1 MEENKDSDSKAGYQE
16 SLQPQR
22 ISKETGSY
30 RSVLDIEE
38 RLRKKD
44 ATNIALTG
52 PYGSGK
58 SSILITLK
66 EDFPQYHYLN
76 ISLATLKPLKE
87 TTLDENHKEEQKDYT
102 EEDIEETPKESNE
115 NEKKKGEPT
124 KQNIDRLIEYSILQQ
139 LIYREKQET
148 LPNSRLKRIF
158 QLSAKRVC
166 QITVSII
173 MVLFAI
179 IVVFEPAFLKVEW
192 LCHLFGKTW
201 MNIVGDTLGI
211 VYLTWFAY
219 KAIHMI
225 VPAVSNSRLNK
236 IKLKNGEIE
245 IVKHTSIFNKHLDE
259 ILYFFEHTDYDVVLL
274 EDLDRFESTDI
285 FLKLREL
292 NLLLNESKVIN
303 RKIVFIY
310 AVRDDMFQDEG
321 RVKCFDYISTV
332 IPVINPSN
340 AKSKLKE
347 ELEKRG
353 VNDIKDASMRE
364 LGFFLHDM
372 RLLKNIANEY
382 VQYRGKL
389 SDKISCEKLL
399 GMIVYKNYFPKDFA
413 ELHDGKGVVYQLL
426 NLKEVFVA
434 AKIENLET
442 ENKKKQDRRIAYQK
456 DRHLKEKELRRIYVE
471 AYRDKVGNNALSL
484 KVGDGMYGFVDIAAD
499 EKLFDN
505 LISNPTVTYSYN
517 TYVNYAVRT
526 QQQSVNIPFSE
537 IEKHVDETSTYKN
550 RLDALKHGFA
560 TLEDEIIVDIR
571 KEDIRSQTM
580 SQIMSGLDYG
590 SFKKYQDLKVPQM
603 IEYLVV
609 HGYVDENYYDYISY
623 FYGNFI
629 DSHDRDFVLDLK
641 LWKAHPYEFHINSV
655 EACLEEIPD
664 SVYRKN
670 AILNIEILNYIA
682 SHPTDKTNLKRLS
695 LILRTAIEGKKYDFI
710 IAYYHTGTQQDIVFE
725 KLFSQHKNLWKVF
738 EKNDD
743 NKHSLK
749 LCWYKY
755 AEKEQSCDESRKW
768 LSAHFSFMTD
778 HLLDIDVEQW
788 SQLIYER
795 SYEFEELNEASSEL
809 LNVIADTDSYTMTRH
824 NIEKLV
830 SSLLDMKVDSVSY
843 RLVTETEHEA
853 LINRVD
859 DNLGECLNSVFAAPE
874 SENESE
880 DAIIGILLSP
890 VATEDEKIGY
900 LKQQHNKI
908 DLEVIEQPSDKTLAL
923 KCDVV
928 KPLWTN
934 VIHYMNNV
942 SGKALDKELTLF
954 IEYHANELSRLKTPQ
969 DSDEDERM
977 LLRQLIKTDSL
988 SFETFNKIL
997 NQFVRWNFTGVPI
1010 IEERRVVLLINK
1022 NMIPYKEDNTN
1033 DLLENF
1039 SADTVVA
1046 YLMKNKRV
1054 FIRNRGAV
1062 TYDTDLALAIMRS
1075 EFTMQDKALIIPH
1088 FTKDILNT
1096 DLSDSIIILLAE
1108 KEVKLDIEFLLQV
1121 MALSNNTEDKITVLN
1136 YTLENNGLD
1145 EVTITSLIKTL
1156 PGKYKEIAEKGK
1168 KPEIPYS
1175 VKTLKLVRILKKYDY
1190 ISSYSESTRG
1200 IRVNT
1205 KLK

>member
-22 ISKETGSY
+22 ISKDHKAY
-30 RSVLDIEE
+30 QSVRDIEE
-38 RLRKKD
+38 RLRLED

-58 SSILITLK
+58 SSILISLK
-66 EDFPQYHYLN
+66 SDYPQYKYLN
-76 ISLATLKPLKE
+76 ISLATLQPLQDKTE
-87 TTLDENHKEEQKDYT
+87 KDSNND
-102 EEDIEETPKESNE
+102 DIENEGNSITKENL
-115 NEKKKGEPT
+115 
-124 KQNIDRLIEYSILQQ
+124 DRLIEYSILQQ
-139 LIYREKQET
+139 LVYREKQET
-148 LPNSRLKRIF
+148 LPDSRLKRIF
-158 QLSAKRVC
+158 HLSKTKVKRITWATLGALAALIILFEPSFLRVEWMC
-166 QITVSII
+166 ELLSNGWLNYIGDTVSLLYLIG
-173 MVLFAI
+173 
-179 IVVFEPAFLKVEW
+179 
-192 LCHLFGKTW
+192 FGY
-201 MNIVGDTLGI
+201 LGI
-211 VYLTWFAY
+211 Q
-219 KAIHMI
+219 MI
-225 VPAVSNSRLNK
+225 VPALGNSKLNK
-236 IKLKNGEIE
+236 VNLKDGEIE
-245 IVKHTSIFNKHLDE
+245 IVKNTSIFNKHLDE
-259 ILYFFEHTDYDVVLL
+259 ILYFFEKTEYNVVIL
-274 EDLDRFESTDI
+274 EDLDRFESTEI

-292 NLLLNESKVIN
+292 NLLLNESNVIG
-303 RKIVFIY
+303 RKIFFVY
-310 AVRDDMFQDEG
+310 AVRDDMFHDAD
-321 RVKCFDYISTV
+321 RVKCFDYITTV
-332 IPVINPSN
+332 IPVINRSN
-340 AKSKLKE
+340 AKDQLKE
-347 ELEKRG
+347 ELKKRG
-353 VNDIKDASMRE
+353 VTDIKDYYLQE

-382 VQYRGKL
+382 IQYHDKL
-389 SDKISCEKLL
+389 SSGISSEKLL
-399 GMIVYKNYFPKDFA
+399 AMIVYKNYFPKDFA
-413 ELHDGKGVVYQLL
+413 ELHDCKGIVYQLI
-426 NLKEVFVA
+426 NLKEDFVSDRVV
-434 AKIENLET
+434 ELET
-442 ENKKKQDRRIAYQK
+442 QNLQKQEQIEKHQK
-456 DRHLKEKELRRIYVE
+456 EKHLKETELRRIYVD
-471 AYRDKVGNNALSL
+471 AYRDKIGNNIQLL
-484 KVGDGMYGFVDIAAD
+484 KVGGGAYNLSDIAAKED
-499 EKLFDN
+499 LFN
-505 LISNPTVTYSYN
+505 QLIASPNVDYSYID
-517 TYVNYAVRT
+517 TSGYYRGQI
-526 QQQSVNIPFSE
+526 QQASAKLSFSE
-537 IEKHVDETSTYKN
+537 IE
-550 RLDALKHGFA
+550 R
-560 TLEDEIIVDIR
+560 IVDATISYADR
-571 KEDIRSQTM
+571 LKALRTSFEVLSDNVIIEIKKEDIRARSL
-580 SQIMSGLDYG
+580 SQIMNEVDYH
-590 SFKKYQDLKVPQM
+590 SNPLYAELKVPRL
-603 IEYLVV
+603 IEFLVV
-609 HGYVDENYYDYISY
+609 KGYIDENYYDYISY

-629 DSHDRDFVLDLK
+629 DAHDWEYVLDIK
-641 LWKAHPYEFHINSV
+641 LGKSHPYDFLINNV
-655 EACLEEIPD
+655 EACLLEIPAYA
-664 SVYRKN
+664 YRKSS
-670 AILNIEILNYIA
+670 ILNIGFVDYLAAHQEEKKNV
-682 SHPTDKTNLKRLS
+682 NRL
-695 LILRTAIEGKKYDFI
+695 LVVLRTVIDNKKYDFLI
-710 IAYYHTGTQQDIVFE
+710 SYYQQSKLKDIVFSI
-725 KLFSQHKNLWKVF
+725 LFAHHKDLWSDIEQYDK
-738 EKNDD
+738 ESNY
-743 NKHSLK
+743 LR
-749 LCWYKY
+749 LIWYKY
-755 AEKEQSCDESRKW
+755 AEKEQSRDESRKW

-809 LNVIADTDSYTMTRH
+809 LNVIADTDSYTLTRH

-843 RLVTETEHEA
+843 RLVTETEHEV
-853 LINRVD
+853 LINRVEE
-859 DNLGECLNSVFAAPE
+859 NMGECLNSVFSAPE

-1022 NMIPYKEDNTN
+1022 NMIPYKEDNTK

-1039 SADTVVA
+1039 SVETVVA
-1046 YLMKNKRV
+1046 YLMKNKRD
-1054 FIRNRGAV
+1054 FLTNPGAV
-1062 TYDTDLALAIMRS
+1062 SYDTDLALEIMRS
-1075 EFTMQDKALIIPH
+1075 GFTVRDKALIIPH

-1096 DLSDSIIILLAE
+1096 DISDSIIILLAE

>member
-1 MEENKDSDSKAGYQE
+1 MEENKDIDSKAGCQE

-22 ISKETGSY
+22 ISKDHKAY
-30 RSVLDIEE
+30 QSVRDIEE
-38 RLRKKD
+38 RLRLKD

-58 SSILITLK
+58 SSILISLK
-66 EDFPQYHYLN
+66 SDYPQYKYLN
-76 ISLATLKPLKE
+76 ISLATLQPLQDKKE
-87 TTLDENHKEEQKDYT
+87 SDND
-102 EEDIEETPKESNE
+102 DIENEGDGITKENL
-115 NEKKKGEPT
+115 
-124 KQNIDRLIEYSILQQ
+124 DRLIEYSILQQ
-139 LIYREKQET
+139 LVYREKQET
-148 LPNSRLKRIF
+148 LPDSRLKRIF
-158 QLSAKRVC
+158 HLSKTKVKRITWATLGALAALIILFEPSFLRVEWMC
-166 QITVSII
+166 ELLSNGWLNYIGDTVSLLYLIG
-173 MVLFAI
+173 
-179 IVVFEPAFLKVEW
+179 
-192 LCHLFGKTW
+192 FGY
-201 MNIVGDTLGI
+201 LGI
-211 VYLTWFAY
+211 Q
-219 KAIHMI
+219 MI
-225 VPAVSNSRLNK
+225 VPALGNSKLNK
-236 IKLKNGEIE
+236 VNLKDGEIE
-245 IVKHTSIFNKHLDE
+245 IVKNTSIFNKHLDE
-259 ILYFFEHTDYDVVLL
+259 ILYFFEKTEYNVVIL
-274 EDLDRFESTDI
+274 EDLDRFESTEI

-292 NLLLNESKVIN
+292 NLLLNESNVIG
-303 RKIVFIY
+303 RKIFFVY
-310 AVRDDMFQDEG
+310 AVRDDMFHDAD
-321 RVKCFDYISTV
+321 RVKCFDYITTV
-332 IPVINPSN
+332 IPVINRSN
-340 AKSKLKE
+340 AKDQLKE
-347 ELEKRG
+347 ELKKRG
-353 VNDIKDASMRE
+353 VTDIKDYYLQE

-382 VQYRGKL
+382 IQYHDKL
-389 SDKISCEKLL
+389 SSGISSEKLL
-399 GMIVYKNYFPKDFA
+399 AMIVYKNYFPKDFA
-413 ELHDGKGVVYQLL
+413 ELHDCKGIVYQLI
-426 NLKEVFVA
+426 NLKENFVSDRVVELE
-434 AKIENLET
+434 KENL
-442 ENKKKQDRRIAYQK
+442 QK
-456 DRHLKEKELRRIYVE
+456 REQNEKHHKEKHLKETELRRIYVE
-471 AYRDKVGNNALSL
+471 AYRDKIGNNIQFL
-484 KVGDGMYGFVDIAAD
+484 KVGDELYNIGDIAAKED
-499 EKLFDN
+499 LFN
-505 LISNPTVTYSYN
+505 QLIASQNVDYSYIE
-517 TYVNYAVRT
+517 TSGYYRGQI
-526 QQQSVNIPFSE
+526 QQASAKLSFSE
-537 IEKHVDETSTYKN
+537 IEK
-550 RLDALKHGFA
+550 
-560 TLEDEIIVDIR
+560 IVDTNISYIDR
-571 KEDIRSQTM
+571 LKAMRMSFEVSSDDSIIEIKKEDIRSRSL
-580 SQIMSGLDYG
+580 SQIMNEVDYH
-590 SFKKYQDLKVPQM
+590 SNLLYAELKVPRL
-603 IEYLVV
+603 IEFLVV
-609 HGYVDENYYDYISY
+609 KGYIDENYYDYISY

-629 DSHDRDFVLDLK
+629 DAHDWEYVLDIK
-641 LWKAHPYEFHINSV
+641 LGKSHTYDFPIHNV
-655 EACLEEIPD
+655 EACLYEIPPYA
-664 SVYRKN
+664 YRRS
-670 AILNIEILNYIA
+670 AILNIGFVDHLA
-682 SHPTDKTNLKRLS
+682 SHQEENKNVNRL
-695 LILRTAIEGKKYDFI
+695 LIVLRTVIENKKYDFLI
-710 IAYYHTGTQQDIVFE
+710 SYYQQSKQKTLVFSM
-725 KLFSQHKNLWKVF
+725 LFAHHKNIWSDI
-738 EKNDD
+738 ERYD
-743 NKHSLK
+743 NESNHLR
-749 LCWYKY
+749 LIWYKY

-809 LNVIADTDSYTMTRH
+809 LNVIADTDSYTLTRH

-853 LINRVD
+853 LINRVEE
-859 DNLGECLNSVFAAPE
+859 NMGECLNSVFSAPE

-942 SGKALDKELTLF
+942 SEKVLDKELTKF

-969 DSDEDERM
+969 YSEEDERM
-977 LLRQLIKTDSL
+977 LLRQLIKTEAL

-997 NQFVRWNFTGVPI
+997 GQFVRWNFAGVPI
-1010 IEERRVVLLINK
+1010 IEERRVILLINK
-1022 NMIPYKEDNTN
+1022 NMIPYKEDNTK

-1046 YLMKNKRV
+1046 YLMKNKRD

-1062 TYDTDLALAIMRS
+1062 KYDTDLALAIMRS

-1096 DLSDSIIILLAE
+1096 DLSDSIILLLAE

-1136 YTLENNGLD
+1136 YTLENNDLD

-1156 PGKYKEIAEKGK
+1156 PSKYKEIAEKGK

-1175 VKTLKLVRILKKYDY
+1175 VKTLKLVRNLKKYAY